1 MTDRYERPLSTSY
14 PILLKTIFA
23 LKMSKI
29 PKIYN
34 NLRED
39 FPEVGKVYH
48 NFGEAVTNVRSLDD
62 KNRALVKSA
71 MFLGAQKE
79 CDVHPY
85 TEILSSSC
93 IKEEFYKVIL

>member
-1 MTDRYERPLSTSY
+1 
-14 PILLKTIFA
+14 
-23 LKMSKI
+23 MSKI
-29 PKIYN
+29 PKTYN

-48 NFGEAVTNVRSLDD
+48 NFGEAVTNVRSLSLDD

-79 CDVHPY
+79 CDVHSY
-85 TEILSSSC
+85 TEILGSSC
-93 IKEEFYKVIL
+93 TKEEFYNVEL